1 MVGTREGSVL
11 IAEEV
16 TQWKIYSEQVP
27 NSAPF
32 RGQVLITEKEGN
44 LFVLGDDAEQKRQDA
59 KQGDGERD
67 PLSRS
72 EAHRSC
78 INKHR

>member
-16 TQWKIYSEQVP
+16 PQWKIYSEQVP

-32 RGQVLITEKEGN
+32 RGQVLITEKRKATF
-44 LFVLGDDAEQKRQDA
+44 LFSAMT
-59 KQGDGERD
+59 
-67 PLSRS
+67 PSRNARTPNRETVS
-72 EAHRSC
+72 AIR
-78 INKHR
+78 